1 MKKIFLLILILL
13 FPINAFA
20 LSNTAD
26 AVILMDEDNGR
37 ILYAKNI
44 HEKHLIASTT
54 KIMTAIIAI
63 DSDKLNDTVKVT
75 DKILETYG
83 SNIYLSIGE
92 EIKLIDLLYG
102 LMLRSGNDAALT
114 IAEYVGGSVDNFVLE
129 MNKKAQ
135 SLGMKNTTF
144 CNPHGLDEKCEKVN
158 ELIKIKQQ
166 KIERLQEYKKSL
178 IYEYVTGKKR
188 VM

>member
-20 LSNTAD
+20 LSNTAN

-54 KIMTAIIAI
+54 KIMTAILAI
-63 DSDKLNDTVKVT
+63 DSNKLNGTVKVT
-75 DKILETYG
+75 DKILEAYG

-102 LMLRSGNDAALT
+102 LMLRSGN
-114 IAEYVGGSVDNFVLE
+114 
-129 MNKKAQ
+129 
-135 SLGMKNTTF
+135 
-144 CNPHGLDEKCEKVN
+144 
-158 ELIKIKQQ
+158 ELA
-166 KIERLQEYKKSL
+166 
-178 IYEYVTGKKR
+178 
-188 VM
+188 